1 MVAVLI
7 VAEAR
12 VVHIVVVA
20 AHTVA
25 AAVRVAHIVA
35 VVPIAVEAVARAVA
49 EVVDKGQRSCRLQAV
64 GHWPLAIGSRDNDNE
79 DENSQQFKIKVQ
91 YEM

>member
-1 MVAVLI
+1 VVAVLI

-12 VVHIVVVA
+12 VVHIAVVA

-49 EVVDKGQRSCRLQAV
+49 EAVDKGQRSCR
-64 GHWPLAIGSRDNDNE
+64 PLAIGYRDNDNE